1 MELNS
6 VQGSYRIQEP
16 TFSGPD
22 KFYDIMLLVNGP
34 PELVN
39 IEEGGW
45 TCPCWTHSNKG
56 WSECAS
62 PQKPVPHPLSLLS
75 IVSKCLL
82 GYSVRKEGRADQR
95 GMQT

>member
-39 IEEGGW
+39 IEEPRVGV
-45 TCPCWTHSNKG
+45 S
-56 WSECAS
+56 
-62 PQKPVPHPLSLLS
+62 VPALRNQCRTLYL
-75 IVSKCLL
+75 C
-82 GYSVRKEGRADQR
+82 
-95 GMQT
+95 